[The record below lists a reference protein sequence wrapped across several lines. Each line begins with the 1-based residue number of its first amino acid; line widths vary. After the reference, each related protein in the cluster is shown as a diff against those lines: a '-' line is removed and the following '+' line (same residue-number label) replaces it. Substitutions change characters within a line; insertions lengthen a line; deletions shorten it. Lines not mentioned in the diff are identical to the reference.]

1 MKNSPFLQVVVLAGS
16 SSLQEL
22 LATHDIKVKTVDEVA
37 PVEVHP
43 ARVLSKLYA
52 YLGKLSCGHTSV
64 LY

>member
-1 MKNSPFLQVVVLAGS
+1 MAGS